1 MINAACDSADA
12 RGEQWWKADLLRLK
26 GCCIVEQG
34 DLAGGE
40 RCLMQAAQL
49 ACQQQAVSLQLRAV
63 VEIGRLLSQGGRSDA
78 ARELIRPVYEAINHD
93 FESED
98 LKSAKSFLVV

>member
-1 MINAACDSADA
+1 MLRGHICGTYWRSSMLAQHDPKGEGHAD
-12 RGEQWWKADLLRLK
+12 EL
-26 GCCIVEQG
+26 
-34 DLAGGE
+34 
-40 RCLMQAAQL
+40 
-49 ACQQQAVSLQLRAV
+49 
-63 VEIGRLLSQGGRSDA
+63 GRSEA